1 MVIVAVVKR
10 LVKGAAKTDIRIL
23 LLFALFIL
31 ILGTVGSYFAESP
44 TNSDFQ
50 SGWDCLWWTLVTMST
65 VGYGDKVPITAAG
78 RVIGTICM
86 IGGPILMVSLVGSMG
101 LSLYNRWRKGVRGM
115 AQIKSKGHIVICG
128 WNARAKDIFDELRL
142 SDGFRDW
149 PITIIDDEIET
160 KPVDDAKVSFVRGN
174 ASQVSVLKQAN
185 IGEAKFAIVLA
196 DDSTPVADQKTVLTI
211 LAIENINP
219 SIVSCA
225 ELNDA
230 NNEEHLRRA
239 GCDIVVNTSA
249 LTSKLLA
256 MSLQN
261 PAVNRIIKELVSGV
275 GNEIYRVELPQQYV
289 GQPFANSLLELKNSH
304 SVITIGVE
312 RDGECLINPPS
323 DLILKATDFLLVLSE
338 EAPSL

>member
-1 MVIVAVVKR
+1 VALVKR
-10 LVKGAAKTDIRIL
+10 LVKGAAKTNIRIL
-23 LLFALFIL
+23 LLAALFLL
-31 ILGTVGSYFAESP
+31 IFGTVGSYLAETA

-78 RVIGTICM
+78 RVIGAICM
-86 IGGPILMVSLVGSMG
+86 IGGPIIMVSLVGSIG
-101 LSLYNRWRKGVRGM
+101 ISLYNKWRKGVR
-115 AQIKSKGHIVICG
+115 S
-128 WNARAKDIFDELRL
+128 E
-142 SDGFRDW
+142 GFRNW
-149 PITIIDDEIET
+149 PITIIDDKIET
-160 KPVDDAKVSFVRGN
+160 KPIDEAKVSFVCGN
-174 ASQVSVLKQAN
+174 ASQVSVLRQAN

-196 DDSTPVADQKTVLTI
+196 EDSTAVADQKTVLTV
-211 LAIENINP
+211 LAIESINP

-261 PAVNRIIKELVSGV
+261 PAVNKVVRELVSGA
-275 GNEIYRVELPQQYV
+275 GNEVYRVALPQRYV
-289 GQPFANSLLELKNSH
+289 GRPFAQPLPELKSSH

-323 DLILKATDFLLVLSE
+323 DLILKETDLLLVISE

>member
-10 LVKGAAKTDIRIL
+10 LVKGAAKTNIRIL
-23 LLFALFIL
+23 LLFALFLL

-50 SGWDCLWWTLVTMST
+50 SVWDCLWWTLVTMST
-65 VGYGDKVPITAAG
+65 VGYGDEVPITVAG
-78 RVIGTICM
+78 RVIGVICM
-86 IGGPILMVSLVGSMG
+86 IGGPILMVSLVGSIG
-101 LSLYNRWRKGVRGM
+101 ISLYNRWRKGVRGM

-128 WNARAKDIFDELRL
+128 WNAKAKDIVDELRL
-142 SDGFRDW
+142 SAGFRDW
-149 PITIIDDEIET
+149 PITIIDDKIET
-160 KPVDDAKVSFVRGN
+160 KPVDDAKVSFVHGN
-174 ASQVSVLKQAN
+174 TSQVSVLKQAN

-196 DDSTPVADQKTVLTI
+196 DDSTPVADQKTVLTV

-239 GCDIVVNTSA
+239 GCDIVVNTSD

-261 PAVNRIIKELVSGV
+261 PSVNRIIKELVSGV
-275 GNEIYRVELPQQYV
+275 GNEIYRVELPQRYV
-289 GQPFANSLLELKNSH
+289 GRPFADSLLELKNSH

-323 DLILKATDFLLVLSE
+323 DLILKDTDFLLVLSE

>member
-1 MVIVAVVKR
+1 MVIVALVKR
-10 LVKGAAKTDIRIL
+10 LVKGAAKTNIRIL
-23 LLFALFIL
+23 LLAALLLL
-31 ILGTVGSYFAESP
+31 IFGTVGSYLAETA
-44 TNSDFQ
+44 TNSEFQ

-78 RVIGTICM
+78 RVIGAICM
-86 IGGPILMVSLVGSMG
+86 IGGPIIMVSVVGSIG
-101 LSLYNRWRKGVRGM
+101 ISLYNKWRKGVRGM
-115 AQIKSKGHIVICG
+115 AQLKSKGHLVICG
-128 WNARAKDIFDELRL
+128 WNAKAKDIIDELRL
-142 SDGFRDW
+142 SKGFRNC
-149 PITIIDDEIET
+149 PITIIDDKIET
-160 KPVDDAKVSFVRGN
+160 KPIDEAKVSFVCGN

-185 IGEAKFAIVLA
+185 IGEAKFAVVLA
-196 DDSTPVADQKTVLTI
+196 EDSTPVADQKTVLTV
-211 LAIENINP
+211 LAIESINP

-261 PAVNRIIKELVSGV
+261 PAVNKVIGELVSGV
-275 GNEIYRVELPQQYV
+275 GNEIYRVELPQRYV
-289 GQPFANSLLELKNSH
+289 GRPFAQSLPELKSSH

-323 DLILKATDFLLVLSE
+323 DLILKATDLLLVISE